1 VKAGAV
7 LALYSLYWLLGCE
20 LLIGV
25 DADEFSRID
34 NGRVQLNGA

>member
-7 LALYSLYWLLGCE
+7 FALFSLYWLSGCE

-25 DADEFSRID
+25 DADEFSRTD
-34 NGRVQLNGA
+34 NGRVQLNRA